1 MPIKPSK
8 KLLPLDK
15 LYKIYKANANETPNA
30 TQRINWLYSEGG
42 YKDKVGKLLANPTYD
57 NAVRART
64 ELQQFR
70 RDVYPLE
77 IESYFETHPKAD
89 RIKDFDKAYKEA
101 ETRIG
106 PIINDA
112 EKDKAERD
120 RLAEEW
126 KARFDNGYI
135 TSDGK
140 KLSENEAKKLNK
152 NQMKIFEEVF
162 SAPAGKRDLDK
173 LKDFKFIF
181 SEDLLGK

>member
-8 KLLPLDK
+8 KILPLDR
-15 LYKIYKANANETPNA
+15 IYKAIADETPNT
-30 TQRINWLYSEGG
+30 TQRINRLYSEGG
-42 YKDKVGKLLANPTYD
+42 YKDKVGKLLSNTTYD
-57 NAVRART
+57 NAVRARA
-64 ELQQFR
+64 EIQQFR
-70 RDVYPLE
+70 REVYPLE
-77 IESYFETHPKAD
+77 IENYFDTHPKAD

-101 ETRIG
+101 KTRIG
-106 PIINDA
+106 PITNDA

-140 KLSENEAKKLNK
+140 KLSENEAKKLNED
-152 NQMKIFEEVF
+152 QMKIFEEVF
-162 SAPAGKRDLDK
+162 SAPAGKRNLDK

-181 SEDLLGK
+181 REDLLGK